1 MQDVTGKVTIDF
13 KDANALR
20 ILTKCLLKTDFNLN
34 VEIPED
40 RLVPTLPL
48 RLNYILWL
56 EDLLTS
62 IQRSTDI
69 KGLDIGK
76 SLLLL

>member
-1 MQDVTGKVTIDF
+1 MTINF
-13 KDANALR
+13 KDAHCLR
-20 ILTKCLLKTDFNLN
+20 ILTKCLLKSDFNLD

-56 EDLLTS
+56 EDLLQS
-62 IQRSTDI
+62 IERIDNVWGI
-69 KGLDIGK
+69 DIGEY
-76 SLLLL
+76 LNYI